1 MVNKPRVQT
10 VVQPVIQTKTQ
21 QVPTPVPTSTTT
33 QVIQT
38 TKSKLPPSIAKM
50 IN

>member
-1 MVNKPRVQT
+1 M
-10 VVQPVIQTKTQ
+10 VQPVIQTQTQ
-21 QVPTPVPTSTTT
+21 RIPTPVPTSTNT